1 MDKNLIE
8 ALSGRPDNYILPFL
22 WMHDGNTD
30 RLKDQV
36 RQVYDSGVRAFCV
49 ESRPHEQF
57 GKELWWTDMEIIL
70 EEAESLGMKVW
81 VLDDKHFPTGYA
93 NGLITEKYPGRGKWQ
108 LVERHVDAAGPAP
121 GSSLL
126 MPKPRPWLPE
136 LRELSTQDRIIGVF
150 AYPRN
155 SEGETVAFEPVD
167 LSGKISGDFLYWDV
181 PAGFWR
187 IFFFIK
193 SRSGTGQSDYIHLID
208 KASVDVQIEG
218 VYEAHYQKLKKYF
231 GTTLAGFFSDEPSL
245 GNEYFDPSS
254 GSTGVYNM
262 RPGMPGLAL
271 PWSDELL
278 EKLNARYGGGALP
291 YLAGL
296 WYDLGPETPG
306 IRFAYMDTVSALFR
320 DNFSRHIGDWCR
332 AHHVEYIGHIIEDM
346 NAHAR
351 LGSSGGHYFRS
362 LDGQDMAG
370 IDIVLHQILPGFAHN
385 TAGAAGSMYTD
396 NEFYHYVLA
405 KLGSS
410 MAHLN
415 PRVKNRALCEVF
427 GAYGWAEGS
436 PMMKWLMDHLLV
448 RGVNRFV
455 PHAFTPKYPD
465 PDCPPHFGVE
475 GHDPQF
481 AGFTKLMGY
490 VNRAVH
496 LLEGAVH
503 QADCAVLY
511 HAEAEWMNGD
521 NRMLTQKPARVLY
534 DAHIDYDIVP
544 LDSLYEAAAAANGG
558 VRKGELVIN
567 RGHYRCLIVPG
578 APLLPEQ
585 ALSALNALASSGL
598 KVIYADQAPSG
609 IWNPEIV
616 PLETLA
622 AKIAGLGFSG
632 VQVDGFPL
640 LRIGWW
646 KRGGVRIFMLFN
658 EDITN
663 PVDTIVR
670 FPCDGAYLKINLLDG
685 FYSAGEGGAVPVK
698 LTPYQSVIIAYGDD
712 LPAPN
717 YAEPAFTSSQPLN
730 LKWDIALRAT
740 GGDPVET
747 GFTPYLK
754 DAELRNITGA
764 GEKPDFSGHIRY
776 TADFTVS
783 DAARGAAQTA
793 ALDFGEVG
801 EIISLKLNGKDCG
814 LRICKPYVFDVSGL
828 LKEGT
833 NRIEAEVSN
842 TLAQHVKD
850 YFSFFIPIPP
860 SGLLGPVV
868 LLRGK

>member
-1 MDKNLIE
+1 
-8 ALSGRPDNYILPFL
+8 
-22 WMHDGNTD
+22 
-30 RLKDQV
+30 
-36 RQVYDSGVRAFCV
+36 
-49 ESRPHEQF
+49 QF
-57 GKELWWTDMEIIL
+57 GKELWWADMEIIL
-70 EEAESLGMKVW
+70 REAENLGMKVW
-81 VLDDKHFPTGYA
+81 ILDDKHFPTGYA
-93 NGLITEKYPGRGKWQ
+93 NGLIREKYPERGKWQ
-108 LVERHVDAAGPAP
+108 LVERHVDLAGPAP
-121 GSSLL
+121 GSALL
-126 MPKPRPWLPE
+126 VPKPR
-136 LRELSTQDRIIGVF
+136 LRTPALQDLAVQDRIIGAC

-155 SEGETVAFEPVD
+155 SEGETLAFEPVD
-167 LSGKISGDFLYWDV
+167 LSGRIQGDFLYWDV

-187 IFFFIK
+187 VFFFIK
-193 SRSGTGQSDYIHLID
+193 TRLGTRQFDYIHLID

-218 VYEAHYQKLKKYF
+218 VYEAHYRRFKKYF

-245 GNEYFDPSS
+245 GNDYFNPSG
-254 GSTGVYNM
+254 GSTGGYNM

-278 EKLNARYGGGALP
+278 EKLNARYGGKALP

-296 WYDLGPETPG
+296 WYDLGSETPG

-320 DNFSRHIGDWCR
+320 DNFSRRIGDWCR

-351 LGSSGGHYFRS
+351 LGTSGAHYFRS

-370 IDIVLHQILPGFAHN
+370 IDIVLHQILPGFAHH
-385 TAGAAGSMYTD
+385 TASAAGSIYTD

-405 KLGSS
+405 KLSSS
-410 MAHLN
+410 MAQLK
-415 PRVKNRALCEVF
+415 PKFKNRALCEVF

-496 LLEGAVH
+496 LLEGANH
-503 QADCAVLY
+503 QAGCAVLY

-521 NRMLTQKPARVLY
+521 NCMLTQKPARVLY
-534 DAHIDYDIVP
+534 DAHIDYDILP
-544 LDSLYEAAAAANGG
+544 LDSLYEALAAADSG
-558 VRKGELVIN
+558 VRNGELLIN
-567 RGHYRCLIVPG
+567 KARYRCLVVPG
-578 APLLPEQ
+578 APLLPEE
-585 ALSALNALASSGL
+585 ALSTLNLFAASGL
-598 KVIYADQAPSG
+598 RVIYADQAPRG
-609 IWNPEIV
+609 IQNPEIV
-616 PLETLA
+616 PLENLA
-622 AKIAGLGFSG
+622 AKALGLGLAG
-632 VQVDGFPL
+632 VKAEGFPL
-640 LRIGWW
+640 LRIACW
-646 KRGGVRIFMLFN
+646 KRGGNSFFMLFN
-658 EDITN
+658 EDIVN
-663 PVDTIVR
+663 PVDTLVR
-670 FPCDGAYLKINLLDG
+670 FPCDGAYLKINLLDEL
-685 FYSAGEGGAVPVK
+685 YSAGKGGAVPVK
-698 LTPYQSVIIAYGDD
+698 LTPYQSVIIAYGDE

-717 YAEPAFTSSQPLN
+717 YAEPAFASTRPLD

-754 DAELRNITGA
+754 EADLRNITGA
-764 GEKPDFSGHIRY
+764 GERPDFSGFIRY

-783 DAARGAAQTA
+783 AAPPDA

-801 EIISLKLNGKDCG
+801 ETISLKLNGKDCG

-833 NRIEAEVSN
+833 NRIEVEVAN
-842 TLAQHVKD
+842 TLVQHVKD
-850 YFSFFIPIPP
+850 SFSFFLRIPP

-868 LLRGK
+868 LLQGG